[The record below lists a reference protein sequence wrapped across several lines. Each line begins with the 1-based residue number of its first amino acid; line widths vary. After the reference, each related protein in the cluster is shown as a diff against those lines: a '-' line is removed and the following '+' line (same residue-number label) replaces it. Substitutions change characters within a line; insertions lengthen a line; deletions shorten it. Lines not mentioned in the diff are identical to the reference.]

1 MEHHADFGAQLA
13 RALGPLLPQAVRRL
27 LPASVNLATRIV
39 KTTSLATLLGV
50 VEVIKVGQQIIDAHR
65 FDYPAG
71 TLWVYGVIFV
81 MYFVVCW
88 PLSMAARYLEKRW
101 ANARPDFSLPGSPRS
116 ITWPL
121 SAMVPPW
128 MGSRPATHLNS
139 VDLPEP
145 DGPMI
150 TSTFDR
156 GARPRDGA

>member
-1 MEHHADFGAQLA
+1 M
-13 RALGPLLPQAVRRL
+13 LGLSNWQTFTHVILPQAVRRL

-71 TLWVYGVIFV
+71 TLWVYGVIFA

-101 ANARPDFSLPGSPRS
+101 AN
-116 ITWPL
+116 
-121 SAMVPPW
+121 
-128 MGSRPATHLNS
+128 
-139 VDLPEP
+139 E
-145 DGPMI
+145 
-150 TSTFDR
+150 
-156 GARPRDGA
+156 